1 MNPTDTPIT
10 GSTQNNP
17 KETPKA
23 DSMKNPGNHSTPQNI
38 SQGRPQDD
46 PERSSA
52 GSSQGSSQEDSLHG
66 SADSPQ
72 ASSPKDSVHDS
83 QEDSAG
89 SSGDSSQSSS
99 QKDSNGSSGDSSQSS
114 SRKDSNGSS
123 GDSSQSSSRKDSNGS
138 SGDSSQSSSRKDSN
152 GSSGGSSQSSSRK
165 DSNGSSGDSSKDSS
179 QEAGPAK
186 AVPYKKIAVWTA
198 AAIAAVLLLTYL
210 GVSIY
215 FRSHYLFQTTINGQ
229 DFSRQTVDDAR
240 AFFAGEANAYT
251 LTITESGGRTED
263 ITGNEIHMA
272 WNDNQALD
280 DILNEQ
286 NAFAW
291 PFEYFKEKSEEVV
304 FEISYDKNA
313 LEKKVS
319 TLNAV
324 TAEPIQPKSAYP
336 EFDGNAYVIKPEVYG
351 TDLDSEKLKK
361 QVHQSVAQLE
371 EEIDLQEEG
380 FYKAPEYTTE
390 SKELKELCQTL
401 NQYCKASI
409 TYEMDVPVVVDK
421 TLISTWLSYD
431 TNFHVTLDEAAI
443 RNWMAEFGRRYDTV
457 GTTRPLTTPAGK
469 ATEVSGGTYGWIINE
484 EVEFP
489 ALVNSIRNG
498 EVLTKAPACDQTA
511 ASHAP
516 QDWGGTFLEV
526 DLTAQHMWY
535 LENGVVLFES
545 DVVTGKNS
553 TITPPGVYDI
563 LEKLSPTVLVGN
575 IDPETK
581 EPEYRTPV
589 DFWMRVT
596 WSGIGFHDATWQPAF
611 GGDVYLWNGS
621 HGCINMPYYNAQ
633 ELYSFLQIGT
643 PVVVHY

>member
-23 DSMKNPGNHSTPQNI
+23 DSMKNPGNLSSETPQNI

-52 GSSQGSSQEDSLHG
+52 GSSQGSAQEDSLHG

-89 SSGDSSQSSS
+89 SSGDSSQGSS
-99 QKDSNGSSGDSSQSS
+99 QKA
-114 SRKDSNGSS
+114 
-123 GDSSQSSSRKDSNGS
+123 
-138 SGDSSQSSSRKDSN
+138 
-152 GSSGGSSQSSSRK
+152 
-165 DSNGSSGDSSKDSS
+165 SNGSSGDSSKDSSQESSNGSSDDSSQSSSRKASNGSSGDSSKDSSQESS

-215 FRSHYLFQTTINGQ
+215 FRSHYLFHTTINGQ

-251 LTITESGGRTED
+251 LTLTESGGRTED

-304 FEISYDKNA
+304 FEISYDKTA

-535 LENGVVLFES
+535 LENGAVLFES

>member
-17 KETPKA
+17 KEAPKA
-23 DSMKNPGNHSTPQNI
+23 DSMKNPGNLSSETPQNI

-89 SSGDSSQSSS
+89 SSADSSQSSS
-99 QKDSNGSSGDSSQSS
+99 QKDSNGSSADSSKGASRKDSSGSSDNSSQSPSWKDSNSSSDDSSQSS
-114 SRKDSNGSS
+114 SRKA
-123 GDSSQSSSRKDSNGS
+123 
-138 SGDSSQSSSRKDSN
+138 
-152 GSSGGSSQSSSRK
+152 
-165 DSNGSSGDSSKDSS
+165 SNGSSGDSSKESS

-215 FRSHYLFQTTINGQ
+215 FRSHYLFHTTINGQ

-251 LTITESGGRTED
+251 LTLTESGGRTED

-291 PFEYFKEKSEEVV
+291 PFEYFKEKSKEVV
-304 FEISYDKNA
+304 FEISYDKTA

-361 QVHQSVAQLE
+361 QVHQSVARLE
-371 EEIDLQEEG
+371 EEINLQEEG

-498 EVLTKAPACDQTA
+498 EVVTKAPACDQTA

-535 LENGVVLFES
+535 LENGAVLFES